1 MTSFKLCLVQGPSVV
16 SMIKEAE
23 RQAEAHP
30 IACFFLTQL
39 GFEVCGELL
48 V

>member
-1 MTSFKLCLVQGPSVV
+1 MV

-30 IACFFLTQL
+30 IACLILTQL
-39 GFEVCGELL
+39 GFEVRGELL